1 MVSFWEF
8 QRAAGTFQELI
19 KLSLKLNAQIRDR
32 MVQLGEFGH
41 VSVTFSKM

>member
-1 MVSFWEF
+1 MYIQVDKK
-8 QRAAGTFQELI
+8 GK